1 MLCMCSSI
9 TMAKKASLVL
19 TNQPVRLFCV
29 MIDLS
34 SGSQT
39 VMGNKCEWVHREPGV
54 KFNLGSFYILV
65 FFLIV
70 IGCQKF

>member
-1 MLCMCSSI
+1 MCSSI

-39 VMGNKCEWVHREPGV
+39 VMGEQMRVGTQRTWGEINKFV
-54 KFNLGSFYILV
+54 FNSIWAV
-65 FFLIV
+65 FTF
-70 IGCQKF
+70 

>member
-1 MLCMCSSI
+1 MLCMCSPI

-39 VMGNKCEWVHREPGV
+39 VMGNKCEWVHREPGE
-54 KFNLGSFYILV
+54 K
-65 FFLIV
+65 
-70 IGCQKF
+70 